1 MWSQVGEK
9 FDNSLNLMPIIF
21 SRGGRKDTEKGL
33 GLGNLNRLLYPRV
46 NPSRQISEKGK
57 GKAGQRTTRVWQ
69 GSGCR
74 KKASVPLQLTSSSVV
89 NDK

>member
-33 GLGNLNRLLYPRV
+33 GLGNLNRFCIQGLTPLGK
-46 NPSRQISEKGK
+46 SQKKGEGKRQDK
-57 GKAGQRTTRVWQ
+57 GQRGPSGMQEKSVSATTTNILF
-69 GSGCR
+69 CC
-74 KKASVPLQLTSSSVV
+74 
-89 NDK
+89 

>member
-46 NPSRQISEKGK
+46 NPSRQISEKG
-57 GKAGQRTTRVWQ
+57 GREKAGQRTTR
-69 GSGCR
+69 
-74 KKASVPLQLTSSSVV
+74 A
-89 NDK
+89 